1 MDTPIMN
8 PITATEI
15 ISGTGESDRS
25 IKESD
30 NSLSLYHH
38 RAGKWRFVWLIFSAF
53 FFFPLTFQSVTGIE
67 IALNILLYALLVSLA
82 VWCMYSSGRPAVIAA
97 IIIVVIATATAGFNS
112 GSNVFYGYA
121 AFFIAMDVTRLKAI
135 LAFFIIVGCHFLAA
149 IVFNLM
155 ETHYL
160 IPGIVPMIG
169 LTFFG
174 IIYRDAMIYAEK
186 ERKSQAQLEQLAK
199 VAERER
205 IARDLHDVLGHT
217 LSSIALKSQL
227 AEKLGNI
234 NDMDGA
240 LKEIKEVSQ
249 IASTALFDVRQAI
262 TGYKA
267 RTLDQQLQSLLKH
280 LRDKGMT
287 IQVDCDFSPLT
298 AKAEAALLLII
309 TEAVTNI
316 LRHSN
321 GASVALSTETN
332 DRKFQ
337 FRICDNGSV
346 ERIIKGN
353 GLNGIDERLAE
364 LNGEMIIT
372 IDKGMCLT
380 VTIGREFLQ

>member
-1 MDTPIMN
+1 MVTSIARD
-8 PITATEI
+8 I
-15 ISGTGESDRS
+15 ISDTADPDRRSTESSVDG
-25 IKESD
+25 
-30 NSLSLYHH
+30 LTLYHD
-38 RAGKWRFVWLIFSAF
+38 RTGKWRFVWLIFSAF
-53 FFFPLTFQSVTGIE
+53 FFFPLTFQPVSPAE
-67 IALNILLYALLVSLA
+67 ILLNILLYALLLGLA
-82 VWCMYSSGRPAVIAA
+82 VWCMYSTGRRAIIAA
-97 IIIVVIATATAGFNS
+97 VVIVAIATATAGFNS

-121 AFFIAMDVTRLKAI
+121 AFFIAMDVMRLKAI
-135 LAFFIIVGCHFLAA
+135 LAFFIIIGCHFFAA
-149 IVFNLM
+149 FTFDLM
-155 ETHYL
+155 ETYYL

-174 IIYRDAMIYAEK
+174 IVYREAMIHAEK
-186 ERKSQAQLEQLAK
+186 ERKSQAQLEHLAK

-234 NDMDGA
+234 NDVDGA
-240 LKEIKEVSQ
+240 LREIKEVSQ
-249 IASTALFDVRQAI
+249 IASTALFEVRQAI

-280 LRDKGMT
+280 LRDKGMD
-287 IQVDCDFSPLT
+287 VRVNCDFSSLT

-316 LRHSN
+316 LRHSD
-321 GASVALSTETN
+321 GSSVTLSTDIMDEN
-332 DRKFQ
+332 FQ

-364 LNGEMIIT
+364 LSGEMIINT
-372 IDKGMCLT
+372 DKGMCLT